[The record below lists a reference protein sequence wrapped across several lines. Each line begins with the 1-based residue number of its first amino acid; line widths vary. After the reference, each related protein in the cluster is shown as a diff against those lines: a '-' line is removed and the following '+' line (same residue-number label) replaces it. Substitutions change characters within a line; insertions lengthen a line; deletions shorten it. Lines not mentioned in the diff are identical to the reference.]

1 MTSAVDIARKTFAA
15 FSVHNFRLYFG
26 GQVVSVSGAWM
37 QRVAQSWLVLEL
49 TDSGAMVGALTAVQ
63 FIPLLL
69 LASSGG
75 LVADRLEKRKVLYF
89 TQAFAS
95 SLALTLGILVLTNTV
110 ELWMVFVLA
119 LALGIVGS
127 VDNPTRNAFVME
139 MVGRSKL
146 ANAVALNT
154 VLINSARVIGPAI
167 GGLLIITVGIG
178 WCFIINAVTYLVFIA
193 AIRLMRRN
201 DIERSE
207 PETRERGQLRDAL
220 RYVSANPVLR
230 ATLVMSALVGL
241 FAYEFEVV
249 LPLLAR
255 FTFGGDADTFG
266 TMFAAMGVGA
276 VIGGLFVATRG
287 RTSPRAVLFAG
298 TAMGASIAVTAIAPN
313 LWFAYGMLVVVGM
326 TTSAFLTMSNSIL
339 QLESAP
345 QMRGRVVGLRAT
357 AILGARPLGA
367 PIVGWIGEHLGPR
380 FALGLGALAALGVA
394 LWARSRM
401 LD

>member
-367 PIVGWIGEHLGPR
+367 PVVGWIGEHLGPR